1 MAAQVTLTEAVSSKP
16 TSAKTLS
23 VPLEMKDRSGG
34 LVFETLLSAIRPVD
48 RCCHRSELSRLNLTC
63 LPYTSTSLP
72 GEAMGPVSSSEVV
85 AINQFSFALRPSLP
99 GELLIGLGISW
110 RRRRAAWS
118 A

>member
-63 LPYTSTSLP
+63 LPHTSTSLP
-72 GEAMGPVSSSEVV
+72 VKRWGPCRPAKWSRLISSASRSDQ
-85 AINQFSFALRPSLP
+85 AYLANC
-99 GELLIGLGISW
+99 
-110 RRRRAAWS
+110 
-118 A
+118 

>member
-63 LPYTSTSLP
+63 LSPISDLTA
-72 GEAMGPVSSSEVV
+72 GKAIGPVASAKWSPLISSASRSDQ
-85 AINQFSFALRPSLP
+85 AYLANC
-99 GELLIGLGISW
+99 
-110 RRRRAAWS
+110 
-118 A
+118 